1 VSSFAI
7 TLSLSLFYGCF
18 VLTFISS
25 KLMQMR
31 SETIFLE
38 TVREGEGRVVSFLIS
53 LDIFP
58 WRPLQISDL
67 LILVE
72 VFSTISVCQ
81 MVKAERPETV

>member
-1 VSSFAI
+1 
-7 TLSLSLFYGCF
+7 
-18 VLTFISS
+18 
-25 KLMQMR
+25 MQMR